1 MKIDEIARR
10 EVMKTRTFTKSGLR
24 KRWWMQEHDGAKAWQ
39 IILAFLLTPAIVY
52 LAYVIVFVGLL

>member
-52 LAYVIVFVGLL
+52 VLYVIVFNVLL

>member
-10 EVMKTRTFTKSGLR
+10 EMKTRTYTRSGLR

-52 LAYVIVFVGLL
+52 VLYVIVFIRLL